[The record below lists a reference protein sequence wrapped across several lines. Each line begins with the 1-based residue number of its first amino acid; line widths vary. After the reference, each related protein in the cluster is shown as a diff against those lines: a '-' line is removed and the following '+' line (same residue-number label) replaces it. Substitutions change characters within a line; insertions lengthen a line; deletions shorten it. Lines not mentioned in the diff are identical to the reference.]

1 MILFLFAHVVDT
13 AVIGWGPE
21 AYDRVTDAYKNP
33 AVHVLELGLV
43 LAVLFHSING
53 MKITLI
59 DFFPSLAGHIKA
71 VGTHVGGHLPRLGA
85 RGHGRSW
92 ASRSSTSCERSEL
105 MATTIERPAGSGG
118 GAPQQP
124 PRDYTKGRERPV
136 GGFELWMWL
145 FMRISG
151 IVLLVL
157 AVGHTLIMHLP
168 AGGVDR
174 VDFGFVAARWAS
186 PFWRTWDWM
195 MLTLALIH
203 GINGLRNI
211 TLDYVRKP
219 GIRFA
224 SNMVFY
230 VLGFTLFILGTIII
244 VTFDPSNWPP
254 AA

>member
-1 MILFLFAHVVDT
+1 
-13 AVIGWGPE
+13 
-21 AYDRVTDAYKNP
+21 
-33 AVHVLELGLV
+33 
-43 LAVLFHSING
+43 
-53 MKITLI
+53 
-59 DFFPSLAGHIKA
+59 
-71 VGTHVGGHLPRLGA
+71 
-85 RGHGRSW
+85 
-92 ASRSSTSCERSEL
+92 
-105 MATTIERPAGSGG
+105 MATMIERPADSGG
-118 GAPQQP
+118 GAPPHP

-157 AVGHTLIMHLP
+157 ALGHTLIMHLP

-174 VDFGFVAARWAS
+174 VDFGFVAARWGS
-186 PFWRTWDWM
+186 PLWRTWDWM

-203 GINGLRNI
+203 GINGIRNI
-211 TLDYVRKP
+211 TLAYVRKP

-230 VLGFTLFILGTIII
+230 VLGFTLFILGTVII